1 MPEERY
7 KALMAQVHADRKTV
21 ERALHAARPQ
31 RHQLLRMAA
40 ALACCLALMATAF
53 HFLPQPPEDLV
64 TVSSQSPGGTLNPV
78 TSPPSDEL
86 SLSVSDVQLL
96 SETELSLILTVRG
109 DRVDPLTDIDLQNSA
124 EHISIYRSS
133 LSNVDEAEDRK
144 PNELR
149 FKYTIETRDTPILDA
164 LEDTLTLTVF
174 RYTVGTTESEPLHD
188 VDWAN
193 MDYTLP
199 EAGEPIID
207 LGNDMAVT
215 GFGITDEGWTTVQ
228 IRWPFEALE
237 PTTIILSLQPA
248 EQKTPQRR
256 IYVRTGEQYYAGGY
270 IYYNWTFPV
279 HPDELQGAQLA
290 TYILLVPE
298 DVYGEWSTTVDLTA
312 LKAE

>member
-7 KALMAQVHADRKTV
+7 KAMMAQVHAEGRLIDRV
-21 ERALHAARPQ
+21 LQAPRP
-31 RHQLLRMAA
+31 RHNPLLRTAA
-40 ALACCLALMATAF
+40 ALVCCLALIAAALR
-53 HFLPQPPEDLV
+53 FLPLPPKDLV
-64 TVSSQSPGGTLNPV
+64 TVSSQAPDGAAPPV
-78 TSPPSDEL
+78 SSPPSDEL

-96 SETELSLILTVRG
+96 SDTELSLILTVRG
-109 DRVDPLTDIDLQNSA
+109 DRVDPLTDIDLRDSA

-133 LSNVDEAEDRK
+133 LSNVDESEDRK

-174 RYTVGTTESEPLHD
+174 RYSVGTTESEPLHD

-193 MDYTLP
+193 LDYTLP

-237 PTTIILSLQPA
+237 PTTIILSLQLA

-256 IYVRTGEQYYAGGY
+256 IYVRTGEQYSAGGY
-270 IYYNWTFPV
+270 IYFNWTFPV

-290 TYILLVPE
+290 TYIRLVPE
-298 DVYGEWSTTVDLTA
+298 AVYGEWTTTVDLSA